1 MPFTWA
7 SLVTIMLLF
16 LVQERFTFGLIHKG
30 VLQKGSTHSRRGAL
44 HLVRAMNGGND
55 ADGKSE
61 INARR
66 SSSIKCKISV
76 SKLLLNTDKHR
87 QLKKI
92 GEAAGQ
98 GSPARAL
105 LWKKRQVKRDRPLL
119 YPRAIQAEAVTRTK
133 LSLGPELRH
142 EDYRCF

>member
-30 VLQKGSTHSRRGAL
+30 MLQKGSTHSRRGAL

-66 SSSIKCKISV
+66 SSSTKGKISV

-98 GSPARAL
+98 GKPRTSTSVEE
-105 LWKKRQVKRDRPLL
+105 KTSKGDRPFTL
-119 YPRAIQAEAVTRTK
+119 PPGN
-133 LSLGPELRH
+133 LSRSSH
-142 EDYRCF
+142 